1 MRVIAGR
8 FRGRLLSSPDGK
20 RTRPI
25 TDRVKETLFNIL
37 GTRFALP
44 GHLPSFDVLDIFA
57 GTGGLG
63 IEALSRGARSCV
75 FIERDR
81 AALAALRGNINALRI
96 HAACSV
102 LSENAWTMRPPR
114 VADGFGL
121 VFLDP
126 PYKDVSDTTRLADLL
141 DRLSRALTEEG
152 LIVLRYD
159 IGLLRDF
166 PGGLTPA
173 LEVIDRREIGHMGLM
188 LFARKSLHSAPLD
201 ADASPPAV

>member
-44 GHLPSFDVLDIFA
+44 GHLPPFDVLDVFA

-75 FIERDR
+75 FVERDR
-81 AALAALRGNINALRI
+81 GALGALRDNINALSL
-96 HAACSV
+96 HATCSV
-102 LSENAWTMRPPR
+102 LPENAWAMRPPR

-126 PYKDVSDTTRLADLL
+126 PYQDVSDTNRLADLL
-141 DRLSRALTEEG
+141 DRLSRVLTDDG
-152 LIVLRYD
+152 VIVLRYE
-159 IGLLRDF
+159 IGLLREF
-166 PGGLTPA
+166 PGKLVPSLIVA
-173 LEVIDRREIGHMGLM
+173 DRREIGRMGLM
-188 LFARKSLHSAPLD
+188 LFARRPTD
-201 ADASPPAV
+201 AGA

>member
-44 GHLPSFDVLDIFA
+44 GHLPPFDVLDVFA

-75 FIERDR
+75 FVERDR
-81 AALAALRGNINALRI
+81 AALGALRDNINALRI
-96 HAACSV
+96 HATCTV
-102 LSENAWTMRPPR
+102 LSENAWAMRLPR

-126 PYKDVSDTTRLADLL
+126 PYRDVSDTTRLADLL
-141 DRLSRALTEEG
+141 DRLSRALADDG
-152 LIVLRYD
+152 VIVLRYEV
-159 IGLLRDF
+159 GLLRDF
-166 PGGLTPA
+166 PGA
-173 LEVIDRREIGHMGLM
+173 LVPSLIVADQRQIGRMGLM
-188 LFARKSLHSAPLD
+188 LFARR
-201 ADASPPAV
+201 PAGAEA